1 MRNRSA
7 AGFRLILLFT
17 LPLGRPRCA
26 ARISLAPLRS
36 AYSMVGRVSRMRV
49 SSVTR
54 PSSESGT
61 LKSTRMNT
69 RWPSRFRSCM
79 ESFAISSSYLRRLET
94 LLCQE
99 MNQIAYAAGITP
111 LVVVPGDD
119 FHAVSGHHAGEGSV
133 HNGGTL
139 VAAVVH

>member
-1 MRNRSA
+1 MRRRSA

-17 LPLGRPRCA
+17 LPFGRPRCA
-26 ARISLAPLRS
+26 ARISRAPLRR
-36 AYSMVGRVSRMRV
+36 AYSMVGRVSRIRV

-79 ESFAISSSYLRRLET
+79 ESFAIFSSHLRRLET
-94 LLCQE
+94 LLRQE
-99 MNQIAYAAGITP
+99 LDQIAYSAGVTP
-111 LVVVPGDD
+111 LIVVPGDHL
-119 FHAVSGHHAGEGSV
+119 HAVSRHHAGEGSV
-133 HNGGTL
+133 NDGGTL